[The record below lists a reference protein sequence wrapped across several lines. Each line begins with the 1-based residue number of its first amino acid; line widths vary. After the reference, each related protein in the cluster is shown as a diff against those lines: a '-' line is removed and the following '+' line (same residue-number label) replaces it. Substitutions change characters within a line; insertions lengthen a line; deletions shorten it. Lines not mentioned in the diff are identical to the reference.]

1 MLNICQMSPGAQ
13 TLAGFADLGD
23 VVSFVHDFVSLH
35 PAPHKDFQLVRKNT
49 SSSSDSGSAW
59 HPSNPEDEAD
69 MHARI
74 QHGISHDSGTNFK
87 KPVFKEDNRWRIQ

>member
-1 MLNICQMSPGAQ
+1 MSLEAQ

-35 PAPHKDFQLVRKNT
+35 PVTQLRAKT
-49 SSSSDSGSAW
+49 FSWFERTQQARLSLDLHGTQAT
-59 HPSNPEDEAD
+59 PKMKLD

-74 QHGISHDSGTNFK
+74 QHGISHDSGTNFN